1 LVITYPDGK
10 QEVSELSNYKS
21 MVGINFENVFGN
33 ERAIMAAVKKMT
45 DQGYEIRWLESGVS
59 EGIYITKYV
68 MARK

>member
-1 LVITYPDGK
+1 
-10 QEVSELSNYKS
+10 